1 MTSDPIADLCTYDS
15 RSASNP
21 DGIQRSLDNS
31 RTKQIAGFVREDF
44 NPLPSGI
51 VANLGSEVTILEDD
65 DELKTVLLLFPDD
78 SGDFIKIID
87 GQHRL
92 EGLKCS
98 EEVNFDLPVVAFHD
112 VSKDLV
118 AKAFADLNS
127 NQKPVSRVHLLELAD
142 MMNSLKPV
150 ERKALSI
157 VHALNDDADS
167 PIAGKIKIRDD
178 QTDPWI
184 TNVQLKGLIEP
195 HLSQKGV
202 LAAKSIETATA
213 ILKDYLNA
221 VKETWKDIWE
231 GDRKSYVLTWAI
243 GFDVIFVIFAKIIGF
258 CDLYE
263 DRTYTAESFQRQ
275 MQQLVG
281 LSLEFPELGTISL
294 NWENETFRRLNNTAG
309 KKDLIGLINLRLAQ
323 IDEVRLSES
332 GTEESDESSPDEN
345 EEDASDSDEL
355 Q

>member
-1 MTSDPIADLCTYDS
+1 
-15 RSASNP
+15 
-21 DGIQRSLDNS
+21 
-31 RTKQIAGFVREDF
+31 
-44 NPLPSGI
+44 
-51 VANLGSEVTILEDD
+51 
-65 DELKTVLLLFPDD
+65 
-78 SGDFIKIID
+78 
-87 GQHRL
+87 
-92 EGLKCS
+92 
-98 EEVNFDLPVVAFHD
+98 
-112 VSKDLV
+112 
-118 AKAFADLNS
+118 
-127 NQKPVSRVHLLELAD
+127 

-150 ERKALSI
+150 EKKALAI

-195 HLSQKGV
+195 HISQKGV

-243 GFDVIFVIFAKIIGF
+243 GFDVTFGIFAKIIGF

-263 DRTYTAESFQRQ
+263 DRTYTAESFRSQLR
-275 MQQLVG
+275 QLVG
-281 LSLEFPELGTISL
+281 LNLEFPELGTISL

-309 KKDLIGLINLRLAQ
+309 KKDLIGLINLKLAQ
-323 IDEVRLSES
+323 IDEVRLSESVIELAPES

-345 EEDASDSDEL
+345 EEDASDSDVL